1 MFELLV
7 PPEPAQLEAA
17 GGDRARYDREVRPG
31 LMLAAVKE
39 LRESGVEP
47 DLWKIE
53 GLEDREDCAR
63 IGAAVRS
70 GGRDAVSCVVLGR
83 GADAPAVERWLRA
96 GAGVPGYV
104 GFAVGRTI
112 WWDAV
117 GRYVAGAADRERPP
131 RPSPEP
137 IGASSTSTRPP
148 PAENRRS
155 DTVSEIESEI
165 ASQPAAWR
173 EAERRAVRARESL
186 PPGGA
191 RVVVLGCGTSLY
203 VAQAYASL
211 REAAGA
217 GVTDAFPASEVPLGR
232 DVDGAVAVSRSGTT
246 TEVARALRG
255 LPAGVPTVA
264 ITAVAGTPVPEAA
277 SASILLEFADERSVV
292 QTRFATA
299 TLALLRASLGED
311 LTSAIA
317 DAELALGR
325 PLVPDLDRFEHF
337 VFLGRGWAVGL
348 ANEAALKMREAAG
361 AWTES
366 YPAME
371 FRHGPI
377 SVAGPSSLVWALG
390 DVPAD
395 LLENARSTG
404 ATVVEPELDP
414 MAELI
419 VIQRTAVALAALRGL
434 DPDRPRHLTRSVVL
448 PG

>member
-1 MFELLV
+1 M
-7 PPEPAQLEAA
+7 
-17 GGDRARYDREVRPG
+17 
-31 LMLAAVKE
+31 
-39 LRESGVEP
+39 
-47 DLWKIE
+47 
-53 GLEDREDCAR
+53 
-63 IGAAVRS
+63 
-70 GGRDAVSCVVLGR
+70 
-83 GADAPAVERWLRA
+83 
-96 GAGVPGYV
+96 
-104 GFAVGRTI
+104 
-112 WWDAV
+112 
-117 GRYVAGAADRERPP
+117 
-131 RPSPEP
+131 
-137 IGASSTSTRPP
+137 
-148 PAENRRS
+148 
-155 DTVSEIESEI
+155 SEIESEI

-173 EAERRAVRARESL
+173 EAERRAVGARESL
-186 PPGGA
+186 PPQGA
-191 RVVVLGCGTSLY
+191 RVMALGCGTSLY

-246 TEVARALRG
+246 TEVARALQG

-299 TLALLRASLGED
+299 TLALLRVSLGED

-317 DAELALGR
+317 DAERALGR
-325 PLVPDLDRFEHF
+325 PARFRPRSLRALRVPGAGMGGGARERGRTQDAGGGGSVDRVVSGHG
-337 VFLGRGWAVGL
+337 VPPRPDQRGGTL
-348 ANEAALKMREAAG
+348 QPPPR
-361 AWTES
+361 
-366 YPAME
+366 
-371 FRHGPI
+371 
-377 SVAGPSSLVWALG
+377 ALG

-395 LLENARSTG
+395 LMENARSTG